1 MLKMINGSEL
11 MTPNMQQEAYTMELI
26 AYVTKRAIEAEDR
39 GHDNI
44 AIRLPMSTYLA
55 VKWNVMEKFFRI
67 QGWTATIFNDH
78 DEKHKI
84 LKIKLTERN

>member
-1 MLKMINGSEL
+1 

-26 AYVTKRAIEAEDR
+26 VYVTRRAIEAEDG
-39 GHDNI
+39 GHDHI

-55 VKWNVMEKFFRI
+55 VKWDVMEKFFKI
-67 QGWTATIFNDH
+67 QEWTTTIVNDY

-84 LKIKLTERN
+84 LKIKLTDRN

>member
-1 MLKMINGSEL
+1 MINGSEL

-26 AYVTKRAIEAEDR
+26 AYVTKRIMEAEGL
-39 GHDNI
+39 GHDHI
-44 AIRLPMSTYLA
+44 AIRLSMSTYLA
-55 VKWNVMEKFFRI
+55 VKWDVMEKFFKI